1 MLVREAT
8 GEQHPDQDLAN
19 GPRYRPPMCPANRRD
34 EITVG
39 APFRSSR
46 EKEASDLPAASLD
59 NAKIP
64 LAWIIMR
71 LVRERGINDDDDS
84 SPSRL
89 VSSRRT
95 DSSLII
101 AALSSLDGFDPRGP
115 RQTRIPLRRAN
126 NRVTI
131 PGICVYVYAYVCIK
145 PFRR

>member
-1 MLVREAT
+1 MDRDTAHQCVPRIDGTRL
-8 GEQHPDQDLAN
+8 N
-19 GPRYRPPMCPANRRD
+19 G
-34 EITVG
+34 
-39 APFRSSR
+39 RSSFQKLAR
-46 EKEASDLPAASLD
+46 KGSDLPAASLD

-71 LVRERGINDDDDS
+71 LVRERGINDDDDDS

-89 VSSRRT
+89 VSSRRA

-101 AALSSLDGFDPRGP
+101 AALSSLDGFDPRV
-115 RQTRIPLRRAN
+115 TRIPLRRAN